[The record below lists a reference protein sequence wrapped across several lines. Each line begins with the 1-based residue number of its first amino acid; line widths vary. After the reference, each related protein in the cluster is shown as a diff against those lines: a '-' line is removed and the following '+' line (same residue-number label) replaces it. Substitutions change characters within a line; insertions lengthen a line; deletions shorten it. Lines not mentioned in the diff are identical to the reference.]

1 MGRPAA
7 QAGTAGAALLNEG
20 AALIND
26 GEIVLASTHHGHA
39 HAIVRARHPT
49 PIGGDAAGGDVVA
62 EEVRCV

>member
-7 QAGTAGAALLNEG
+7 QAGTAGASLLNEG
-20 AALIND
+20 AALLNE

-39 HAIVRARHPT
+39 VVRARHS
-49 PIGGDAAGGDVVA
+49 IGGDAAGGDVA